1 MTHGTQLK
9 LADLIACGAIAVFG
23 IAALMIGLDYQ
34 LGSLRSMGPGFFP
47 VASAILVILLSGA
60 TAYETFRAEP
70 VARDVAWRPIIF
82 VSLGIIVWTQ
92 LVDRVG
98 FAPAMVALIFI
109 SSLAKSPFRPVSLLL
124 MTVFLITAGWAIF
137 ILGLGMPLTLFGR

>member
-1 MTHGTQLK
+1 MTNGMHLK

-47 VASAILVILLSGA
+47 VASAILVIVLSAA
-60 TAYETFRAEP
+60 TAYETYRAEP
-70 VARDVAWRPIIF
+70 VARDVVWRPIIF
-82 VSLGIIVWTQ
+82 VSLAIIVWTQ
-92 LVDRVG
+92 LVDRAG

-109 SSLAKSPFRPVSLLL
+109 SSLAKSPFRPVSLLF
-124 MTVFLITAGWAIF
+124 MTVFLIVAGWAIF